1 MIRGDYIHH
10 GLPEKHKNTPGRYK
24 IGPNRTCVRR
34 GLWGVCGMENSEV
47 AMKIWPQVGPRGVT
61 RDV

>member
-24 IGPNRTCVRR
+24 IGPNRTCVRG
-34 GLWGVCGMENSEV
+34 GLWGVCGMENGEV
-47 AMKIWPQVGPRGVT
+47 TVKLWP
-61 RDV
+61 